1 MMTVK
6 RILNIIICLVIIS
19 STPARALQNL
29 TCEEMSL
36 CPALQDV
43 NGPVSS
49 FLSKVT
55 GMNAIVTG
63 VLESQ
68 IKKQMDKALSADFKV
83 EIEPFG
89 AKSLLEG
96 KFKSFT
102 ATAPSA
108 SAEGIYFS
116 NLTAKSLCDYN
127 HFIYKDGQVY
137 TNENFLMEFSANITS
152 NDLQKIIE
160 SEQYQK
166 LLKSMNVKVGNYTVF
181 KVYEP
186 KAEINENK
194 LSFSIKVIS
203 PLTLGQPK
211 LISTTMDMVVSDG
224 KLIFTDIKT
233 IPELK
238 ETNLNSL
245 LPIINKLNPFTLKL
259 AILNNTDSNI
269 KIKEVYTLEDK
280 INIKGLVIVPKNYYN
295 N

>member
-1 MMTVK
+1 MKTK
-6 RILNIIICLVIIS
+6 NILNIVICMLFLCIS
-19 STPARALQNL
+19 PVQALQNL
-29 TCEEMSL
+29 TCEEMSM
-36 CPALQDV
+36 CPTIQDV

-49 FLSKVT
+49 FLSKIS
-55 GMNAIVTG
+55 GMNALVTG

-68 IKKQMDKALSADFKV
+68 IKKQMDKALTADFKV

-96 KFKSFT
+96 KFKGFT

-108 SAEGIYFS
+108 QVEGIYFS
-116 NLTAKSLCDYN
+116 NLIAKSLCDYN

-137 TNENFLMEFSANITS
+137 TNENFIMEFSANLTS
-152 NDLQKIIE
+152 DDLRKIID

-181 KVYEP
+181 RVYEP
-186 KAEINENK
+186 KAEIKENK
-194 LSFSIKVIS
+194 LAFSIKVIS

-233 IPELK
+233 TPELK
-238 ETNLNSL
+238 GTNLNSL
-245 LPIINKLNPFTLKL
+245 LPIINKLNPFTVKL
-259 AILNNTDSNI
+259 AILNNSDSNL
-269 KIKEVYTLEDK
+269 KIKEVYTLQDK

-295 N
+295 D

>member
-1 MMTVK
+1 MTIK
-6 RILNIIICLVIIS
+6 KILTLIIS
-19 STPARALQNL
+19 LVLVNISPVQAIENL

-36 CPALQDV
+36 CPAIQDV

-49 FLSKVT
+49 FLSKIT
-55 GMNAIVTG
+55 GMNTLVTG

-68 IKKQMDKALSADFKV
+68 IKKQMDKALSSDTKV

-96 KFKSFT
+96 KFKKFT
-102 ATAPSA
+102 ASTPYAQVD
-108 SAEGIYFS
+108 GIYFS

-152 NDLQKIIE
+152 EDLQKIVE

-166 LLKSMNVKVGNYTVF
+166 LLNSMNIKVGNYTVF
-181 KVYEP
+181 RVYEP
-186 KAEINENK
+186 KAEIKENK
-194 LSFSIKVIS
+194 LVFSIKVIS

-233 IPELK
+233 TPQLK
-238 ETNLNSL
+238 DTNLNTL
-245 LPIINKLNPFTLKL
+245 LPIINKLNPFTVKL
-259 AILNNTDSNI
+259 AILNNTDSNL

-280 INIKGLVIVPKNYYN
+280 INIKGLVIVQKNYYN

>member
-1 MMTVK
+1 MTIK
-6 RILNIIICLVIIS
+6 KILTLIIS
-19 STPARALQNL
+19 LVLVNISPVQAIENL

-36 CPALQDV
+36 CPAIQDV

-49 FLSKVT
+49 FLSKIT
-55 GMNAIVTG
+55 GMNTLLTG

-68 IKKQMDKALSADFKV
+68 IKKQMDKALSSDSKV

-96 KFKSFT
+96 KFKKFT
-102 ATAPSA
+102 ASAPYA
-108 SAEGIYFS
+108 QVDGIYFS

-152 NDLQKIIE
+152 EDLQKIVE

-166 LLKSMNVKVGNYTVF
+166 LLNSMNIKVGNYTVF
-181 KVYEP
+181 RVYEP
-186 KAEINENK
+186 KAEIKENK
-194 LSFSIKVIS
+194 LVFSIKVIS

-233 IPELK
+233 TPQLK
-238 ETNLNSL
+238 DTNLNTL
-245 LPIINKLNPFTLKL
+245 LPIINRLNPFTVKL
-259 AILNNTDSNI
+259 AILNNTDSNL

>member
-1 MMTVK
+1 MTIK
-6 RILNIIICLVIIS
+6 KILTLIIS
-19 STPARALQNL
+19 LVLVNISPVQAIENL

-36 CPALQDV
+36 CPAIQDV

-49 FLSKVT
+49 FLSKIT
-55 GMNAIVTG
+55 GMNTLVTG

-68 IKKQMDKALSADFKV
+68 IKKQMDKALSSDSKV

-96 KFKSFT
+96 KFKKFT
-102 ATAPSA
+102 ARTPYAQVD
-108 SAEGIYFS
+108 GIYFS

-152 NDLQKIIE
+152 EDLQKIVE

-166 LLKSMNVKVGNYTVF
+166 LLNSMNIKVGNYTVF
-181 KVYEP
+181 RVYEP
-186 KAEINENK
+186 KAEIKENK
-194 LSFSIKVIS
+194 LVFSIKVIS

-233 IPELK
+233 TPQLK
-238 ETNLNSL
+238 DTNLNTL
-245 LPIINKLNPFTLKL
+245 LPIINKLNPFTVKL
-259 AILNNTDSNI
+259 AILNNTDSNL